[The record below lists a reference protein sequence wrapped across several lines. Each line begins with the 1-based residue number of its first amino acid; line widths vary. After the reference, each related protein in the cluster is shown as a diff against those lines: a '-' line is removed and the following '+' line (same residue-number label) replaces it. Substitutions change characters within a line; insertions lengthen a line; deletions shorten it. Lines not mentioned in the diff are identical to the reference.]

1 MVHDIACWWYVT
13 RTSDTVVWKGLGA
26 LAVEEG
32 MYGYV

>member
-1 MVHDIACWWYVT
+1 MVHDIAYRRYMA
-13 RTSDTVVWKGLGA
+13 RTPDAAVWKRLGA